1 MQGRRIDRVSELLK
15 RSASEVLRA
24 EDALRLCGLVNVNE
38 VRVAK
43 DLQSALVFVGI
54 IGTADQKKRAMA
66 FLNDHAKR
74 LQNLVGDKMQLRYTA
89 KLKFV
94 EDDSIERGNRVL
106 AILDE
111 IEKDSQA

>member
-15 RSASEVLRA
+15 RAASEVLRA
-24 EDALRLCGLVNVNE
+24 EDALRQCGLVNVNE

-54 IGTADQKKRAMA
+54 IGTAEQKKRAMD
-66 FLNDHAKR
+66 FLHAEAKR
-74 LQNLVGDKMQLRYTA
+74 LQNHVGDRMQLRYTA

-94 EDDSIERGNRVL
+94 EDHSVERGNRVL
-106 AILDE
+106 EILDE
-111 IEKDSQA
+111 IEKEGRP